1 MQVVLNATDP
11 VAAPFLA
18 YLDDPTGSVTLPFAC
33 EIDIAV
39 AIQQTSTLPGFAA
52 DTVMRSLGLVVSYAD
67 PRVVNGSLVCR
78 DAFYSTSGNVSCVQS
93 GYDGGIAQQDDVIRV
108 NASGDAVAL
117 PVGQYCLG
125 TGASPNELEE
135 NERKCLRVPMSSVSC
150 LSCLSRQCPVAPTGS
165 LRRSPVAVMPCQSP
179 LRIIEL
185 DSDFVLEPP

>member
-125 TGASPNELEE
+125 TGASPNEE
-135 NERKCLRVPMSSVSC
+135 NETVSC
-150 LSCLSRQCPVAPTGS
+150 LSCLSRQCPGAPTGL
-165 LRRSPVAVMPCQSP
+165 LRLRWRSPVAGMPCQSP
-179 LRIIEL
+179 LRMSEL
-185 DSDFVLEPP
+185 DSDMFFELP